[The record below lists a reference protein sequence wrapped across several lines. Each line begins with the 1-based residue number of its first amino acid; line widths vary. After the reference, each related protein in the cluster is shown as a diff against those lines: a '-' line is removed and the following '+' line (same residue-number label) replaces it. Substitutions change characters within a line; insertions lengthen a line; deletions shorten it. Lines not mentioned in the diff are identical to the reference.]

1 MATGIFSR
9 PLLQSKPV
17 HRVLFTA
24 AVLLAYRLGCQ
35 IPIPGLDTDVLASL
49 HVGLTIERLSLFALG
64 VTPIFSILLMFEF
77 AKLVVP
83 PLARWEV
90 AEPGRVRRLQHA
102 IFMTALAMAAFQAH
116 GLIDALYGIP
126 RLLDGPGWMFP
137 IIATW
142 VAATALLGWLGGQI
156 TLHGIG
162 SGFWLL
168 LITPTLI
175 KLPAV
180 VAKSFEAV
188 QRGIVSP
195 AALIAALAFL
205 AVATALIATVGTGR
219 TAGANPR
226 VSGAGFVGVWPP
238 LLAYYVGG
246 GVTALLIL
254 ALGSGDILW
263 LYGGR
268 PFNLALVTVLILAFT
283 WLQSLGTPRDRA
295 ARPVWIIALVQIFVC
310 TGGDLLTYNTMLPFS
325 INGPWLII
333 VVTVVANWLRAS
345 STAASSA

>member
-1 MATGIFSR
+1 MATGILFRS
-9 PLLQSKPV
+9 LLQSKPV

-49 HVGLTIERLSLFALG
+49 HVRLTIERLSLFALG
-64 VTPIFSILLMFEF
+64 VTPIFSVLLIFEF
-77 AKLVVP
+77 AKLIVP

-90 AEPGRVRRLQHA
+90 AEPGRVRRLQRA
-102 IFMTALAMAAFQAH
+102 IFMTALAVTAFQAH

-162 SGFWLL
+162 SGFWVLL
-168 LITPTLI
+168 VTPTLI
-175 KLPAV
+175 KLPAMV
-180 VAKSFEAV
+180 SKSFDAL
-188 QRGIVSP
+188 RSGIVSP
-195 AALIAALAFL
+195 ATLAAALAFL
-205 AVATALIATVGTGR
+205 VVATALIATVGTGR
-219 TAGANPR
+219 AAGANHR
-226 VSGAGFVGVWPP
+226 VSGADFVGVWPP
-238 LLAYYVGG
+238 LLANYVGG

-254 ALGSGDILW
+254 ALGSEDILW
-263 LYGGR
+263 LYGGG
-268 PFNLALVTVLILAFT
+268 FFHLVLVAALIAAFT
-283 WLQSLGTPRDRA
+283 WLQSLGTPRTRA

-310 TGGDLLTYNTMLPFS
+310 IGGDVLTYNTMLPFS

-333 VVTVVANWLRAS
+333 VVTVVANWLPANG
-345 STAASSA
+345 TAASSA